1 MRLARL
7 LTFLVATVAFSG
19 VTMAAGPVPD
29 GWVEDDAK
37 GNVTRILRHGETQ
50 AGIEVSRVQIGPGDI
65 ERFQRNLKSKLAS
78 DGIELE
84 SPALPQKFGSL
95 TGTVSRYT
103 KTVLE
108 VQFTVLVVDVYHKN
122 SLLHV
127 VAWLRPTDEITEEAL
142 EKDVL
147 SFVTSLVK

>member
-1 MRLARL
+1 MRMTR
-7 LTFLVATVAFSG
+7 FLSFVIATAFASIA
-19 VTMAAGPVPD
+19 MAAGPVPA
-29 GWVEDDAK
+29 GWVEEEAG
-37 GNVTRILRHGETQ
+37 GNVQRVLRHGESQ
-50 AGIEVSRVQIGPGDI
+50 AGIEVSRLQLGAESV
-65 ERFQRNLKSKLAS
+65 ERFQRNLKTKLAA

-84 SPALPQKFGSL
+84 SPATPETFGSL
-95 TGTVSRYT
+95 TGTVTRYT

-108 VQFTVLVVDVYHKN
+108 VQFTILVVDVHHKN

-127 VAWLRPTDEITEEAL
+127 VAWLRPTEEISEEAL